1 MCDVADFVWID
12 SCYYACR
19 SLLPGEQLNIL
30 YSYQDS
36 ASEVKLKVFEAVF
49 NRGKELA
56 YKTLKLKVTRQQ
68 F

>member
-1 MCDVADFVWID
+1 M
-12 SCYYACR
+12 
-19 SLLPGEQLNIL
+19 LPILYGLILILWPQVPTTRVGEQLNIL